1 MQIIVDPRKTF
12 KREMEA
18 AGRQVYFATSRA
30 LNLTALDFQAEE
42 RRHIRRT
49 FTLRRASFIEKQ
61 GVKIKGGFATKRR
74 LHVTIGVDDKASFLT
89 KFEDQ
94 TAKRASSGHHVAIP
108 QNVRRNKRDIVTRG
122 NRPSAL
128 RGKPK
133 VFKVGDKRGPRTA
146 HLEPGLYQRM
156 GGKRNPT
163 VRLLYLLR
171 GQVRIRPVLYYK
183 RNALS
188 TVQQRFDKH
197 FPRELANALRTAR

>member
-1 MQIIVDPRKTF
+1 MQIIVDPRKRF
-12 KREMEA
+12 AREMAA
-18 AGRQVYFATSRA
+18 AGRQVAFATSRA

-42 RRHIRRT
+42 RRHIRRV

-94 TAKRASSGHHVAIP
+94 HTKRASAGKHVAIP
-108 QNVRRNKRDIVTRG
+108 QQVRRNKKDIVTKG
-122 NRPSAL
+122 NRPRAL
-128 RGKPK
+128 KGKPK
-133 VFKVGDKRGPRTA
+133 VFKVGDSPTARTA

-163 VRLLYLLR
+163 LRLLYLLR
-171 GQVRIRPVLYYK
+171 GQVRIRPVLHYQ
-183 RNALS
+183 RNA
-188 TVQQRFDKH
+188 TKVVQDRFDKH
-197 FPRELANALRTAR
+197 FPRELAYALRTAR